1 MAELQIV
8 APAGSASAEMT
19 NHLIAVAER
28 QDKSAFSELFAY
40 YAPRIKYYLMAKG
53 SSASSAEDLSQEAMV
68 SVWRQANRYDSSK
81 AAAST
86 WIFTVARNLRIDA
99 FRKENRPSFNPEDPA
114 FIPEPET
121 APDTALSL
129 SENQAL
135 IREVITNLSSEQA
148 EVIRLAFYQDKS
160 HSEIAAELNL
170 PLGTVKSRLRL
181 AMRKLR
187 NTIKVVH

>member
-1 MAELQIV
+1 
-8 APAGSASAEMT
+8 
-19 NHLIAVAER
+19 
-28 QDKSAFSELFAY
+28 
-40 YAPRIKYYLMAKG
+40 MAKG

-160 HSEIAAELNL
+160 HGEIAAELNL

>member
-1 MAELQIV
+1 MAEPQSV
-8 APAGSASAEMT
+8 ATAGSVSAEMT
-19 NHLIAVAER
+19 NHLIAVAEK
-28 QDKSAFSELFAY
+28 QDTSAFSELFVY
-40 YAPRIKYYLMAKG
+40 YEPRIKSYLMAKG
-53 SSASSAEDLSQEAMV
+53 ASASSAEDLSQEAMA
-68 SVWRQANRYDSSK
+68 SVWRKADRYDSSK

-99 FRKENRPSFNPEDPA
+99 LRKENRPSFDPEDPA

-135 IREVITNLSSEQA
+135 IKEAIADLSSEQA

-160 HSEIAAELNL
+160 HGEIAEELSL

-181 AMRKLR
+181 AMSKLR
-187 NTIKVVH
+187 NTMGEVH